1 MIQFLKLL
9 LRQIESN
16 RRQTFCFQVNQQ
28 HRQQMNSI
36 LLQRDMYKS
45 NIKQIYYIQ
54 QRHSI
59 SCYIYKKHI
68 EEDIRAAE
76 HHETTSSLYY

>member
-45 NIKQIYYIQ
+45 NIKQILYTTS
-54 QRHSI
+54 HSI

-76 HHETTSSLYY
+76 HHETTSSLY